1 MAPDAVHALSTQ
13 LQSTLFACARG
24 GASGAGGDAA
34 RGDVPLWRLATEAEA
49 CSELRARNLC
59 RAWQAAVKALCEY
72 AHLKG

>member
-49 CSELRARNLC
+49 CSELRALPGLQRQAHASARGAPC
-59 RAWQAAVKALCEY
+59 R
-72 AHLKG
+72 